1 MDRTLQRNISVDIT
15 KIKPA
20 TDKSIPPRLCVV
32 GIVPFESPVIG
43 HHHPQMTIR
52 STKFEERLPYVE
64 QIRFSSIA
72 QQGLLPS
79 IAYRAPSKLRDSLK
93 SLMAL
98 GLSEVDYILAR
109 APGVLPWDLN
119 HPEIA
124 QMFISYLAGVQGA
137 VIVFPDAGGPWP
149 RAFGDLRYIDDRQKN
164 LRQCVQYFSSILAD
178 NYQIGLMDFVQPKSD
193 LKQYIWSLQGADIGL
208 CTWSGSHHNL
218 ARHGWRSAAASIGG
232 FITNRH
238 DLFSESIVGHYLP
251 LGEGRHITPDRSTLL
266 GAPTEADIDPV
277 MLEHCINMQV
287 HARKDIAQVL
297 SDPIN
302 RRPIGEWSIATVRL
316 VKAIHQSLR
325 RAADLFVFRP
335 VKNIEAITFKTAI
348 QMALAPFYN
357 EGLLNGPGGSGEPE
371 ISTEALPDRDVPMLS
386 ADLAAQIQPWCRHI
400 SLKVVIKSGQQPI
413 IQES

>member
-1 MDRTLQRNISVDIT
+1 MARTLQRNITVDIT
-15 KIKPA
+15 KIKPT
-20 TDKSIPPRLCVV
+20 TDKNIPPRLCVV

-43 HHHPQMTIR
+43 QIHPQMLIR
-52 STKFEERLPYVE
+52 STTFEDRHPYVE
-64 QIRFSSIA
+64 QVRFSSA
-72 QQGLLPS
+72 SQQHLLPS
-79 IAYRAPSKLRDSLK
+79 IAYRAPSKLRDSLN

-98 GLSEVDYILAR
+98 GLSDVDFILAR

-119 HPEIA
+119 HTEIA

-149 RAFGDLRYIDDRQKN
+149 RAFGDVRYLDERLRN
-164 LRQCVQYFSSILAD
+164 LRQSVEYFSNILAD
-178 NYQIGLMDFVQPKSD
+178 NFQVGLMDFVHPEKNVQH
-193 LKQYIWSLQGADIGL
+193 YIWSLEGADIGL
-208 CTWSGSHHNL
+208 CTWAGSHYNL
-218 ARHGWRSAAASIGG
+218 ARHGWRSAATSVGG

-251 LGEGRHITPDRSTLL
+251 LGTGRMITPDRSILL
-266 GAPTEADIDPV
+266 GAKPQDDLDPIL
-277 MLEHCINMQV
+277 LEHCISMQL
-287 HARKDIAQVL
+287 HATRDIAQVL

-325 RAADLFVFRP
+325 RAAELFVFRP
-335 VKNIEAITFKTAI
+335 VQKIEAITFKTAI

-357 EGLLNGPGGSGEPE
+357 EGLLNGPGGTGEPE
-371 ISTEALPDRDVPMLS
+371 VSTEALPDRDVPMLS

>member
-1 MDRTLQRNISVDIT
+1 MARTLQRNITVDIT
-15 KIKPA
+15 KIKPV
-20 TDKSIPPRLCVV
+20 TDKNVPPRLCVV
-32 GIVPFESPVIG
+32 GIVPYESPVIG
-43 HHHPQMTIR
+43 QHHPQMTIR
-52 STKFEERLPYVE
+52 STKFEERHPYVE
-64 QIRFSSIA
+64 QVRFSSLA

-79 IAYRAPSKLRDSLK
+79 IAFRAPSKLRDSLR
-93 SLMAL
+93 SLFAL
-98 GLSEVDYILAR
+98 GISEVDYILAR
-109 APGVLPWDLN
+109 APGILPWDLN

-124 QMFISYLAGVQGA
+124 QMFVSYLAGVQGA

-149 RAFGDLRYIDDRQKN
+149 RAYGDLRYIDERQNN
-164 LRQCVQYFSSILAD
+164 LKQSVQYFSQILAD
-178 NYQIGLMDFVQPKSD
+178 NYQIGLMDFVQPPKNVQ
-193 LKQYIWSLQGADIGL
+193 QYIWSMEGADVGL
-208 CTWSGSHHNL
+208 CTWSGSHFNL
-218 ARHGWRSAAASIGG
+218 SRHGWRSAAASVGG
-232 FITNRH
+232 FITKRH
-238 DLFSESIVGHYLP
+238 DLFSETIVGHYIP

-266 GAPTEADIDPV
+266 GAPVSKELDPV
-277 MLEHCINMQV
+277 LLEHCISMQL
-287 HARKDIAQVL
+287 HARKDIAQIL

-335 VKNIEAITFKTAI
+335 VQKVEAITFKTAI

-371 ISTEALPDRDVPMLS
+371 VSTEALPDREIPMLS